1 MISPRKLAAMALA
14 TGVAAASASGQQ
26 NPGVTTK
33 PYGATQPA
41 LGKRP
46 DATSPAASSAQS
58 QIEAMIEATSEE
70 EQYAEAVKQGHAWA
84 MTRLGVLYAHAE
96 NDPGR
101 WKTAVALLEK
111 AGGKKDPEALFQLAM
126 MARAG
131 RGMPASDIAAFDYCW
146 RAAELGMP
154 LAQYELA
161 SMYAQGRGTVKNE
174 DAAINWARKAA
185 DQGNLDALVLLAR
198 LLLES
203 PDSANR
209 SEAMKRLEQA
219 ADEGKTPAILF
230 LAMMCARGEFRV
242 PVDEACAEKLL
253 KPAAERG
260 DAECQFALASL
271 YAFGGTFAGQR
282 SSADEWL
289 RRAAAQGHTK
299 ALEVLKGGGESQT
312 VGR

>member
-1 MISPRKLAAMALA
+1 MISPRKLAALALA
-14 TGVAAASASGQQ
+14 TGLASASAPAQQ
-26 NPGVTTK
+26 NPGLTTR
-33 PYGATQPA
+33 PYGAKLPA
-41 LGKRP
+41 LGKRT
-46 DATSPAASSAQS
+46 DSASPADAAAEAQ
-58 QIEAMIEATSEE
+58 IAEMIEATSEE
-70 EQYAEAVKQGHAWA
+70 EQYTEAVKQGHAWA
-84 MTRLGVLYAHAE
+84 MTRLGVLYARAE
-96 NDPGR
+96 NDSER
-101 WKTAVALLEK
+101 WKMAVALLKK
-111 AGGKKDPEALFQLAM
+111 AGEKKDPEALFQLAM

-131 RGMPASDIAAFDYCW
+131 RGMPASDIASFDYCW

-154 LAQYELA
+154 LAQHELA
-161 SMYAQGRGTVKNE
+161 SMYAQGLGTVKNE

-209 SEAMKRLEQA
+209 SEAMKRLERA

-230 LAMMCARGEFRV
+230 LAMMCARGEFRA
-242 PVDEACAEKLL
+242 PVDEARAEKLL

-289 RRAAAQGHTK
+289 RRAADQGHAK
-299 ALEVLKGGGESQT
+299 ALEVLKGGEESQT
-312 VGR
+312 QGR